1 MNIKRSGRCLKALGG
16 SLAVCL
22 ALASCGTPKKVAYF
36 QDVET
41 AVVKEMTE
49 RQAIKVKPGD
59 KLSIVVKSKDP
70 TLSEL
75 FNMPAHTA
83 APEPPSG
90 RIQAAATECRATRWL
105 LTATLISRCSENC
118 I

>member
-49 RQAIKVKPGD
+49 RQAIKVKPD
-59 KLSIVVKSKDP
+59 RKSVV
-70 TLSEL
+70 
-75 FNMPAHTA
+75 
-83 APEPPSG
+83 
-90 RIQAAATECRATRWL
+90 
-105 LTATLISRCSENC
+105 
-118 I
+118 